1 MPTNCDLVL
10 TRIEG
15 TKRDEETL
23 ILTNNLIQMLVL
35 HDIVTFIHT
44 NIPFPYT
51 YKYTFPFTVSFFEPP
66 WFGPAASLQ
75 LESLSLL
82 SGMWHVRY
90 ALDVTCS
97 HVLYVKVK
105 SLNILNICLRHWIPC
120 TNVIGIFPKYKSAHS
135 LNMQICSRR
144 KIPLMLW
151 ENPFTDCAR
160 MSTLFTS

>member
-66 WFGPAASLQ
+66 WFGPAVLPSSWKACPFYLA
-75 LESLSLL
+75 
-82 SGMWHVRY
+82 SGMFGM
-90 ALDVTCS
+90 
-97 HVLYVKVK
+97 
-105 SLNILNICLRHWIPC
+105 HW
-120 TNVIGIFPKYKSAHS
+120 T
-135 LNMQICSRR
+135 
-144 KIPLMLW
+144 
-151 ENPFTDCAR
+151 
-160 MSTLFTS
+160 